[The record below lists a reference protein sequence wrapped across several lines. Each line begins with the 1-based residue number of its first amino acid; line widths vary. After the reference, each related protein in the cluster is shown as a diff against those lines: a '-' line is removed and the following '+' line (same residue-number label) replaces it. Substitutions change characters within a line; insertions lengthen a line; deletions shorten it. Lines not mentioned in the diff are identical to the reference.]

1 MHVNVCVRLGALLL
15 IVGAC
20 ASAPAESLTREEQ
33 ANRQLVLALTKAMQ
47 EHNVP
52 LAAGFLEEGYIQHNP
67 MVPTGKAGFVK
78 FFSGLWKDGPLPS
91 KEAMPNPPVLV
102 VTEGEIVILM
112 FRRATPEPGDPSKTY
127 DSFWFDAYR
136 VASEKIAEHW
146 DPLTKPPVGAKPAP
160 AE

>member
-1 MHVNVCVRLGALLL
+1 MNVNTCVRVGALFLV
-15 IVGAC
+15 VGAC
-20 ASAPAESLTREEQ
+20 PPASAGNLTREEQ
-33 ANRQLVLALTKAMQ
+33 ANKELVVAFTKAMQ

-52 LAAGFLEEGYIQHNP
+52 AAANFLQDDYIQHNP

-78 FFSGLWKDGPLPS
+78 FFSALWKDGPLPS
-91 KEAMPNPPVLV
+91 KQTLLNPPVLV
-102 VTEGEIVILM
+102 VTEGDIVLLM
-112 FRRATPEPGDPSKTY
+112 FKRATPEPGDPGKTY

-136 VASEKIAEHW
+136 VAGDKVAEHW